1 MRIAL
6 IPLAGTRG
14 RKLSM
19 CINMSKLATSYAL
32 LNSGWTAKICLV
44 KSLMVMWHTLCK

>member
-14 RKLSM
+14 RKLS
-19 CINMSKLATSYAL
+19 ISKLATSYAL

-44 KSLMVMWHTLCK
+44 ENLMVMWHTLNK